1 MAATAIPAGLI
12 RALQKTLGV
21 GRAAV
26 YDRIQKVVN
35 RYPHLDRRPAAILLA
50 SENNM
55 NTSRF
60 STHQDR
66 AAIRDALQGSSGY
79 PGFGRGLGRGLG
91 AGLAAAPPA
100 EAPAPPPQSP
110 ARAVR
115 TRGRPR
121 GRTSRGEGRA
131 QSSVWLVHGRDTQ
144 AADQLRDLLRALNL
158 RVLEFTQAI
167 LRTREGSPYVGS
179 VLERG
184 IGDTGAVVVLLTPD
198 DEVRLR
204 RSLLTAGDSGRLA
217 PQARPNVI
225 FEAGMAL
232 QHNPKKVVLVQLGR
246 MRLFSNMAGRHVVHL
261 ERPAAR
267 HELVTKLK
275 AAGCVV
281 DTDGEDWLTRG
292 DFTGPR
298 VRKPRRRARKKKRP
312 RLR

>member
-1 MAATAIPAGLI
+1 MAPAAIPPALI
-12 RALQKTLGV
+12 RGLQKTLGV

-26 YDRIQKVVN
+26 YERIQKVVN

-50 SENNM
+50 SQNDM

-60 STHQDR
+60 STDQDR
-66 AAIRDALQGSSGY
+66 AAIREALQGGGGLA
-79 PGFGRGLGRGLG
+79 GFGRGLGRGLG
-91 AGLAAAPPA
+91 AALDATPSGETHAPQST
-100 EAPAPPPQSP
+100 APAVRSRGRSRGGT
-110 ARAVR
+110 ARA
-115 TRGRPR
+115 
-121 GRTSRGEGRA
+121 GRTA

-144 AADQLRDLLRALNL
+144 AAEQLRDFLRALGL
-158 RVLEFTQAI
+158 KVLEFTQAI
-167 LRTREGSPYVGS
+167 LRTRQGSPYVGS

-204 RSLLTAGDSGRLA
+204 RPLLTAGDSGRLA
-217 PQARPNVI
+217 PQPRPNVI

-232 QHNPKKVVLVQLGR
+232 QHDPKKVVLVQLGR

-281 DTDGEDWLTRG
+281 DTDGEDWLRRG
-292 DFTGPR
+292 DFTGRPA
-298 VRKPRRRARKKKRP
+298 RKPRRSARKKTRQ
-312 RLR
+312 RRR